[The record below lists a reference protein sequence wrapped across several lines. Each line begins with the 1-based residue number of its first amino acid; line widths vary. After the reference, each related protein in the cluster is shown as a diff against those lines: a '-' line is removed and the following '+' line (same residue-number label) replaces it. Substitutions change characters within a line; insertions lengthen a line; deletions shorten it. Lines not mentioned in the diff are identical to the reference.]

1 MQRRHRPSASR
12 KAAPVSGSQRI
23 SATVVRRKALEKGMI
38 TLRQDG
44 YRKVLNGITTIDE
57 VVTATI
63 GDYS

>member
-1 MQRRHRPSASR
+1 M
-12 KAAPVSGSQRI
+12 V
-23 SATVVRRKALEKGMI
+23 

-44 YRKVLNGITTIDE
+44 YRKVLSGTTTIDE